1 MTSGR
6 AALTARVVL
15 FQSRADA
22 EAALAVAAER
32 GTPIV
37 LQSAP
42 GVAAYVGAG
51 YLKAVAERAAARRPD
66 AAVTWVIDCGDDP
79 GIALGA
85 LRGGWKSVR
94 FSGRADVLAKL
105 ADIAAQ
111 QGAELLAGGAPADA
125 LDLRD
130 APDAAAACRAYLKA
144 G

>member
-6 AALTARVVL
+6 AALNARVVL
-15 FQSRADA
+15 FHSRAHA
-22 EAALAVAAER
+22 EAALAVAAELAK
-32 GTPIV
+32 PVV
-37 LQSAP
+37 LESAP
-42 GVAAYVGAG
+42 GVAAYAGAG
-51 YLKAVAERAAARRPD
+51 YLMEVVERAAARRPD
-66 AAVTWVIDCGDDP
+66 AAVTWVIDCGDDA
-79 GIALGA
+79 GTALGA
-85 LRGGWKSVR
+85 LRGGWKRVR

-130 APDAAAACRAYLKA
+130 TSDAAAACRAYLKA

>member
-6 AALTARVVL
+6 AALNARVVI
-15 FQSRADA
+15 FQSRAHA
-22 EAALAVAAER
+22 EAALAVAAELD
-32 GTPIV
+32 TPVV

-42 GVAAYVGAG
+42 GVAAYAGAG
-51 YLKAVAERAAARRPD
+51 YLMAVAERAAARRPD

-125 LDLRD
+125 LDLRE
-130 APDAAAACRAYLKA
+130 AADPHASCRAYLKA

>member
-1 MTSGR
+1 MTPGR
-6 AALTARVVL
+6 AALNSRVVL
-15 FQSRADA
+15 FHSRAHA
-22 EAALAVAAER
+22 EAALAVAVEL
-32 GTPIV
+32 GTPVV

-42 GVAAYVGAG
+42 GVAAYAGAG

-79 GIALGA
+79 GTALGA

-105 ADIAAQ
+105 ANIAAQ
-111 QGAELLAGGAPADA
+111 IDAAVIEGGAPADA

-130 APDAAAACRAYLKA
+130 TPDAAAACRAYLKA

>member
-1 MTSGR
+1 MTSRR
-6 AALTARVVL
+6 AALNARVVL
-15 FQSRADA
+15 FHSLAHA
-22 EAALAVAAER
+22 EAALAVAAGL
-32 GTPIV
+32 GTPVV

-42 GVAAYVGAG
+42 GVAAYAGAG
-51 YLKAVAERAAARRPD
+51 YLMAVAERAAARRPD

-111 QGAELLAGGAPADA
+111 IDAAVIEGGAPADA

>member
-1 MTSGR
+1 MS
-6 AALTARVVL
+6 ARVVL
-15 FQSRADA
+15 FHSLAHA
-22 EAALAVAAER
+22 EAALAVAAEL
-32 GTPIV
+32 GTPVV

-42 GVAAYVGAG
+42 GAAAYAGAG
-51 YLKAVAERAAARRPD
+51 YLKAVADRAAARRPE

-85 LRGGWKSVR
+85 LRGGWKAVR
-94 FSGRADVLAKL
+94 FSGRAEVLAKL

-111 QGAELLAGGAPADA
+111 MDARVLEGGAQADS
-125 LDLRD
+125 LDLHD

>member
-6 AALTARVVL
+6 AALNARVVI
-15 FQSRADA
+15 FQSRAHA
-22 EAALAVAAER
+22 EAALAVAAELD
-32 GTPIV
+32 TPVV

-42 GVAAYVGAG
+42 GVAAYAGAG
-51 YLKAVAERAAARRPD
+51 YLMAVAERAAARRPD

-85 LRGGWKSVR
+85 LRAGWKAVR

-125 LDLRD
+125 LDLHETAD
-130 APDAAAACRAYLKA
+130 PHASCRAYLKA